1 MKSKRIYVG
10 LANSVHDSAMAIV
23 DEDGNVLFAE
33 GTERYLQNKRAIGVS
48 PDYFVWTRKVLDT
61 YAKDATQIVL
71 SRSWS
76 DKMNGIVDGQIAKVI
91 ESEPII
97 DKYSSQINDELIY
110 EFFYGKFM
118 AYASRNMLACP
129 GVSFEHEL
137 KSRENSAAKVIKN
150 IGWNHHLS
158 HAATACLTSG
168 MESGLCVIVDGYG
181 EESAVAVYE
190 YNQNEESWE
199 KMFVCDKDLSYK
211 STASLGS
218 YYSLICRLCG
228 FDSLKG
234 EEWKVMGLACYGKI
248 NPEFY
253 NELRELIWIE
263 NGHIIEKEAL
273 NKNKVVEKLTKYK
286 IKEDQD
292 FLEVADIAFTG
303 QKYFEDILLEFLNIC
318 YEKHPNK
325 NLLFGGGCALNS
337 KANGLI
343 IKNTPFEKLHI
354 YSAPSDDGNALG
366 AAYLSFLSMG
376 GKKDNLKL
384 LTPYLGSSF
393 EQDKLDKLNKYGWGN
408 IEYVGERQCE
418 LAAKLLADGKIIGW
432 ANGRAEFGPRALGNR
447 SILADPR
454 YSEVKDHLNAHVKF
468 REAFRPFAPS
478 ILEEFAEE
486 YFMDAEDS
494 PYMQKTILFNENKYD
509 VVPGVVHFDGT
520 GRLQTVKKEWN
531 PQYYRLINA
540 FYEITG
546 VPVLLNTSF
555 NVMGKPIIHS
565 VEDAVAVFATSGIDA
580 LFIEG
585 YYLSK

>member
-1 MKSKRIYVG
+1 MESKRIYVG
-10 LANSVHDSAMAIV
+10 LANSVHDSAMAII
-23 DEDGNVLFAE
+23 DENGEVIFAE
-33 GTERYLQNKRAIGVS
+33 STERYLQNKRAIGIS
-48 PDYFVWTRKVLDT
+48 PDCFAWVRKVLDT

-76 DKMNGIVDGQIAKVI
+76 DDMNSIVDGQIAKVI

-97 DKYSSQINDELIY
+97 VKYSSQINEELLY
-110 EFFYGKFM
+110 EFYYGKFM
-118 AYASRNMLACP
+118 AYSSRNMLVKP
-129 GVSFEHEL
+129 GVTFEYEL
-137 KSRENSAAKVIKN
+137 RNRHNTCTKVIKN

-168 MESGLCVIVDGYG
+168 LDSGLCVILDGYG

-190 YNQNEESWE
+190 YNQNEKYLE
-199 KMFVCDKDLSYK
+199 KMFVLDEDLSYQ

-218 YYSLICRLCG
+218 YYSLLCRLCG

-234 EEWKVMGLACYGKI
+234 EEWKVMGLACYGKM
-248 NPEFY
+248 NQEFY
-253 NELRELIWIE
+253 DKLRDLIWIE
-263 NGHIIEKEAL
+263 DGHIVEKEL
-273 NKNKVVEKLTKYK
+273 LQKNKVIENLTSYK
-286 IKEDQD
+286 IQKGQD
-292 FLEVADIAFTG
+292 FLAVADIAFTG
-303 QKYFEDILLEFLNIC
+303 QKYFEDILLAFLKNC

-325 NLLFGGGCALNS
+325 NLLYGGGCALNS

-343 IKNTPFEKLHI
+343 LQNTQFEKLHI
-354 YSAPSDDGNALG
+354 YSAPADDGNALG

-393 EQDKLDKLNKYGWGN
+393 DTNKLEKLKKYGWGN
-408 IEYVGERQCE
+408 IRYVGKKQYEI
-418 LAAKLLADGKIIGW
+418 AAKLLTEGKIIGW
-432 ANGRAEFGPRALGNR
+432 ANGRSEFGPRALGNR

-454 YSEVKDHLNAHVKF
+454 HQKVKDYLNSHVKF

-478 ILEEFAEE
+478 ILEEFADE
-486 YFMDAEDS
+486 YFLDVEDS
-494 PYMQKTILFNENKYD
+494 PYMQKTLLFREDKYD

-531 PQYYRLINA
+531 PQYYQLIHT
-540 FYEITG
+540 FYELTG

-565 VEDAVAVFATSGIDA
+565 VEDAVSVFTTSGIDA
-580 LFIEG
+580 LFMEG
-585 YYLSK
+585 FYLSK